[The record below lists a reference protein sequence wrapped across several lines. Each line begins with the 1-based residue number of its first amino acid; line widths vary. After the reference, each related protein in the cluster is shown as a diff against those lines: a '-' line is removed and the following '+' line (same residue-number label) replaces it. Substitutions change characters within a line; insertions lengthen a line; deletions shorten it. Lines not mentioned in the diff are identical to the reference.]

1 MALND
6 HLDTLKAAEQRIE
19 TLKVSL

>member
-1 MALND
+1 MSLND
-6 HLDTLKAAEQRIE
+6 HLATLKAAEQRIE

>member
-1 MALND
+1 MGLND